1 MVKRLY
7 PHKPINDERWTYIQ
21 DCAKAA
27 AREAIATGS
36 SAELTALGRAYYE
49 VFANGRA
56 DSAAV
61 TVVVNPVNQ
70 NV

>member
-1 MVKRLY
+1 MVKRIY
-7 PHKPINDERWTYIQ
+7 PHKPINDERWIYIQ
-21 DCAKAA
+21 DSAKAA
-27 AREAIATGS
+27 ARDAIATGNT
-36 SAELTALGRAYYE
+36 AELTALGRAYYE
-49 VFANGRA
+49 VFTNGRA